1 MVERGH
7 HRLYPDDGLD
17 VLSLFRDVMEDR
29 RATSGNKLMSRVH
42 DALRRAEQSALSSE
56 ESAAVLAP
64 TEEIIAAP
72 ETAGRLRPTQRLP
85 CCGSI
90 SIPACCRTSRSF
102 LFSPRRN
109 PTCWI

>member
-64 TEEIIAAP
+64 PEEIIAAP
-72 ETAGRLRPTQRLP
+72 ETVSANGRAVATNAAPPVLRLNIHPGML
-85 CCGSI
+85 SDV
-90 SIPACCRTSRSF
+90 A
-102 LFSPRRN
+102 
-109 PTCWI
+109 